1 MTRVPAAP
9 PLSAQEPWA
18 PTHSPLPGEAEAF
31 PETSGPVSAIAGA
44 PDAGGPR
51 SALASVSAQHVL
63 PHIPDEDALD
73 QTIVARRKRTG
84 WVIAPRLG
92 PPIPLTSAVAILGR
106 RPAADPAFPD
116 AQLVSLDDDT
126 RTISKTH
133 ARLALRDDRWYIT
146 DLDSTNGVLFTTLM
160 GTEVAATPGEAG
172 RGG

>member
-1 MTRVPAAP
+1 M
-9 PLSAQEPWA
+9 
-18 PTHSPLPGEAEAF
+18 
-31 PETSGPVSAIAGA
+31 
-44 PDAGGPR
+44 
-51 SALASVSAQHVL
+51 SAQHVL

-92 PPIPLTSAVAILGR
+92 PPIPLTAAVAILGR
-106 RPAADPAFPD
+106 RPVPDPAFPD

-160 GTEVAATPGEAG
+160 GTEVAATPGEEVEAG
-172 RGG
+172 DLFFLGDAEIRLTRSDG